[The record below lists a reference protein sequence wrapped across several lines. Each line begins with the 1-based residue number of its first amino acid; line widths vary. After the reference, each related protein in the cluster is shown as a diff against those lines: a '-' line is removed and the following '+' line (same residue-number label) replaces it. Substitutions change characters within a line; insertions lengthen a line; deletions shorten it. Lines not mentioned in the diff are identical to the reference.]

1 MPARGGD
8 GTTPPVREHSACRC
22 STPKPAGPSR
32 ARTIAG
38 LGDTSPRRCAHS
50 GIGVRLHHQQHGVDL
65 PAGTQTRNNRRKETE
80 MISHDYLLDRL
91 SREIMAE
98 RVQEAKNARVAR
110 IVAAF
115 RREN

>member
-1 MPARGGD
+1 
-8 GTTPPVREHSACRC
+8 
-22 STPKPAGPSR
+22 
-32 ARTIAG
+32 
-38 LGDTSPRRCAHS
+38 
-50 GIGVRLHHQQHGVDL
+50 
-65 PAGTQTRNNRRKETE
+65 

-115 RREN
+115 RRENAGEAKLQSLRREATSKATA

>member
-1 MPARGGD
+1 
-8 GTTPPVREHSACRC
+8 
-22 STPKPAGPSR
+22 
-32 ARTIAG
+32 
-38 LGDTSPRRCAHS
+38 
-50 GIGVRLHHQQHGVDL
+50 
-65 PAGTQTRNNRRKETE
+65 

-115 RREN
+115 RRENAGEAKRQNLRREAASKATA

>member
-1 MPARGGD
+1 
-8 GTTPPVREHSACRC
+8 
-22 STPKPAGPSR
+22 
-32 ARTIAG
+32 
-38 LGDTSPRRCAHS
+38 
-50 GIGVRLHHQQHGVDL
+50 
-65 PAGTQTRNNRRKETE
+65 

-115 RREN
+115 RRENAGEAKRQSLRREAASKATA